1 MRWSPWSR
9 FFVLLACALVV
20 TAPAPSAAHVLDQ
33 YLQASRI
40 ELLPDRINI
49 EIDLTA
55 GVEIAPWLFLHINT
69 DRDGDISAA
78 EGRAYAEQVLHDL
91 KITLDEQPLSL
102 TLTSATYPAFDRMRA
117 GTGTIRLQATSKTRV
132 DHPGTHT
139 IVYRNQHQ
147 RERAAYLVNALMP
160 STDAIVIS
168 GQHRDTEQSEIR
180 LDFNVPSQR
189 RAVTSSRSPMVF
201 ALCAV
206 LAGLVFVGS
215 RVRLLHRS
223 LLTVL
228 VLTIGGPALA
238 GAQRQNAAE
247 AEKAGWAAIRA
258 GQAQEASTAFRDAM
272 RLEPRRP
279 GPMLGAGLAAFLL
292 GRLEEARQHLA
303 GALQLQPSLTEAS
316 LLFGQVLYRK
326 GDLDGAIQVYEQAL
340 AYAPGEP
347 TITAKLDLWRREADL
362 HGRFAQRLGD
372 HFTVLFEGPAEE
384 EIAAKAVEL
393 LEAAYWRIG
402 TAIGAYP
409 NEPVAVVL
417 YTQEQ
422 FRDITRS
429 PSWAAGAF
437 DGRIRVPIRGALRNP
452 RELERILSHEF
463 THALVRSLAPRGVP
477 QWLNEGL
484 AVMFEPAAKPVP
496 PRDADASAVVP
507 LARLEKS
514 FDGLS
519 GEQARVAYGESASA
533 VRALIDQSGMPA
545 ILNLLQNLGDG
556 MSFEAAF
563 ERATQFSYEEFQR
576 TFQEKR
582 SDLLLP
588 DRQ

>member
-1 MRWSPWSR
+1 VLFGVLSALVGIALVGYR
-9 FFVLLACALVV
+9 FRPPRRSFLAMLVLAIGCPALVV
-20 TAPAPSAAHVLDQ
+20 A
-33 YLQASRI
+33 
-40 ELLPDRINI
+40 
-49 EIDLTA
+49 
-55 GVEIAPWLFLHINT
+55 
-69 DRDGDISAA
+69 
-78 EGRAYAEQVLHDL
+78 
-91 KITLDEQPLSL
+91 QP
-102 TLTSATYPAFDRMRA
+102 
-117 GTGTIRLQATSKTRV
+117 
-132 DHPGTHT
+132 
-139 IVYRNQHQ
+139 
-147 RERAAYLVNALMP
+147 
-160 STDAIVIS
+160 
-168 GQHRDTEQSEIR
+168 
-180 LDFNVPSQR
+180 
-189 RAVTSSRSPMVF
+189 
-201 ALCAV
+201 
-206 LAGLVFVGS
+206 
-215 RVRLLHRS
+215 
-223 LLTVL
+223 
-228 VLTIGGPALA
+228 
-238 GAQRQNAAE
+238 QNAGE

-258 GQAQEASTAFRDAM
+258 GQAQEASTAFREAM

-279 GPMLGAGLAAFLL
+279 GPMVGAGLAAYLL

-326 GDLDGAIQVYEQAL
+326 GDLDGAIGVYEQAL
-340 AYAPGEP
+340 VYAPGDP
-347 TITAKLDLWRREADL
+347 RFAAKLDEWRREAEL

-409 NEPVAVVL
+409 NEPVTVVL

-477 QWLNEGL
+477 QWLSEGL
-484 AVMFEPAAKPVP
+484 AVTFEPAAKPAP
-496 PRDADASAVVP
+496 SRGTDAAAVVP
-507 LARLEKS
+507 LAQLEKS
-514 FDGLS
+514 FGGLS
-519 GEQARVAYGESASA
+519 GDQARLAYVESASA

-556 MSFEAAF
+556 MSFDAAF
-563 ERATQFSYEEFQR
+563 ERATQFSYAEFQR
-576 TFQEKR
+576 TYHEKR
-582 SDLLLP
+582 SGLLLP
-588 DRQ
+588 DRD